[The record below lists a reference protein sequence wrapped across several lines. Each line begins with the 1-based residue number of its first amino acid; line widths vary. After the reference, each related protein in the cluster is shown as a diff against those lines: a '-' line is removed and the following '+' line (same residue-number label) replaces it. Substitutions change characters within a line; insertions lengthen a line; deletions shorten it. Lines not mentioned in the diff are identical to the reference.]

1 MCCVKD
7 TFQRRNLADWS
18 IGDRRTHKGPEGVRA
33 FVVMRVAALLE
44 EFPKQVIHYGAVAVI
59 IEHIG

>member
-7 TFQRRNLADWS
+7 TFQRRNLAEWS

-44 EFPKQVIHYGAVAVI
+44 KLPKQVIHN
-59 IEHIG
+59 